1 MLNLIHYKMLLANIS
16 DFPLLYNNIIFKCT
30 GRDNPITTL
39 TSKEANVIQGFLIQD
54 RKMVF

>member
-1 MLNLIHYKMLLANIS
+1 MHNNTTIIEEYQ
-16 DFPLLYNNIIFKCT
+16 DNNIIFKCT